1 MRNIKIINDNW
12 LFSKEAKAAPAVLP
26 TDWEQKNLP
35 YTWNEKDGQDGGNDY
50 YRGKCF
56 FAKSLSKADLPE
68 GEEIYLQFDGV
79 NSTAEVFWN
88 GKSLIVHHGG
98 YSTFRVK
105 LADIKDENL
114 LVVSA
119 DNTANNYVYP
129 QMADF
134 TFYGGIYRD
143 VSVIGVP
150 KKHFDLDY
158 YGAPGISVTPTVK
171 GDNAEVVA
179 KAYCD
184 GKVRFEILDA
194 GKVIFTL
201 SVLFF
206 LTEIRKSMNSAHVSA
221 AVTSKLTPKRASSST
236 VRNILFVVYHA
247 IRTESVSVTLFFP
260 SITRKTWSLSKR
272 LVQTQSVLHTISTH
286 RYSMISATNTVW

>member
-12 LFSKEAKAAPAVLP
+12 LFSKEAKAAPAALP

-35 YTWNEKDGQDGGNDY
+35 STWNEKDGQDGGNDY

-56 FAKSLSKADLPE
+56 FAKSISKADLPE

-79 NSTAEVFWN
+79 NSTAEIFWN
-88 GKSLIVHHGG
+88 GKSLMVHHGG

-105 LADIKDENL
+105 VEEIKDENL

-119 DNTANNYVYP
+119 DNTPNDFVYP

-158 YGAPGISVTPTVK
+158 YGAPV
-171 GDNAEVVA
+171 
-179 KAYCD
+179 
-184 GKVRFEILDA
+184 
-194 GKVIFTL
+194 
-201 SVLFF
+201 
-206 LTEIRKSMNSAHVSA
+206 SM
-221 AVTSKLTPKRASSST
+221 
-236 VRNILFVVYHA
+236 
-247 IRTESVSVTLFFP
+247 
-260 SITRKTWSLSKR
+260 
-272 LVQTQSVLHTISTH
+272 LHP
-286 RYSMISATNTVW
+286 R